1 MTRTEVLAR
10 GAAPPKWRSKSFWLT
25 LHSRFQ
31 ALSKLLSTVL
41 EDAQHRLRKEEGLQH
56 RYGGS
61 FSGGGGCGVASFS
74 GSKTCR
80 GSRLTIRKL
89 LEYPV
94 SAVAAP
100 GTIPGNLRMTK
111 VLRLEK
117 QGTQTR
123 GSFTERCSSDK
134 CLSIS
139 ESGTR
144 VRHCMRATLSRS
156 GSHSCLADPV
166 TGRCSGT

>member
-1 MTRTEVLAR
+1 MHRLLR
-10 GAAPPKWRSKSFWLT
+10 GGANRFA
-25 LHSRFQ
+25 SRFTAAARLLVSSLAQ
-31 ALSKLLSTVL
+31 CSRTLST
-41 EDAQHRLRKEEGLQH
+41 ASGKRKVYSTATESPLVMVAAV
-56 RYGGS
+56 
-61 FSGGGGCGVASFS
+61 GVASFS

-80 GSRLTIRKL
+80 GSRHTIRKL
-89 LEYPV
+89 FEYSV

-100 GTIPGNLRMTK
+100 GAILGNLRMTK

-117 QGTQTR
+117 QGKQTR
-123 GSFTERCSSDK
+123 GSFTERCSLDK

-144 VRHCMRATLSRS
+144 VRHCMRTTLSRS
-156 GSHSCLADPV
+156 GSHSYLADPV